1 MSAARKVLLV
11 EDDEA
16 QANWAKLVLTR
27 GRFDVTHCQTGG
39 QAIRAM
45 TKEVPDA
52 VVLDMRLPD
61 VHGLEVLVWIRR
73 NFFDVPVIVLS
84 NAMQEMQIVE
94 AFSAGADDY
103 VLKPAREAEFL
114 ARIAAMMRRK
124 GHAVSG
130 TIEIGGI
137 AIDLGWKAVRID
149 GEPVRMAPIEYEILE
164 MMARHLGSVV
174 QREVLVNRIWGR
186 SIDEAVSRSLD
197 THVYRIRHKL
207 KVHGVSN
214 VSLRSVYN
222 LGYRLEWCRGRAL
235 ADAAPERDD
244 ALRLAEGGGEAMLP
258 SLL

>member
-84 NAMQEMQIVE
+84 NAMQEM
-94 AFSAGADDY
+94 
-103 VLKPAREAEFL
+103 
-114 ARIAAMMRRK
+114 
-124 GHAVSG
+124 
-130 TIEIGGI
+130 
-137 AIDLGWKAVRID
+137 
-149 GEPVRMAPIEYEILE
+149 
-164 MMARHLGSVV
+164 
-174 QREVLVNRIWGR
+174 
-186 SIDEAVSRSLD
+186 
-197 THVYRIRHKL
+197 
-207 KVHGVSN
+207 
-214 VSLRSVYN
+214 
-222 LGYRLEWCRGRAL
+222 
-235 ADAAPERDD
+235 
-244 ALRLAEGGGEAMLP
+244 
-258 SLL
+258 

>member
-174 QREVLVNRIWGR
+174 QREVLVNRIWGVR
-186 SIDEAVSRSLD
+186 STRP
-197 THVYRIRHKL
+197 
-207 KVHGVSN
+207 
-214 VSLRSVYN
+214 
-222 LGYRLEWCRGRAL
+222 CRGRSIPTFIAS
-235 ADAAPERDD
+235 
-244 ALRLAEGGGEAMLP
+244 GT
-258 SLL
+258 S